1 MGGDPI
7 GSAAS
12 DSPAWD
18 SAARDSPAWDSA
30 AGSDSITASD
40 SPVAQSR
47 RLSIVA
53 LGGGHGLYA
62 SLSALRLLDTD
73 ITAVVTVADDGGSSG
88 RIRRELG
95 VLPPGDLRMALA
107 ALATGSVPNAVCTGS
122 ASEATGSVDEEARQ
136 ALPWATLLQH
146 RMGGAGALAGHP
158 IGNLLLTGL
167 MELHDDGV
175 TALDALA
182 GLVGARGRVLPM
194 SPRPLDLVAEV
205 ASVDPDDPVRLRT
218 IRGQSAIAAT
228 SGRVRSVRL
237 IPEDAPACAE
247 AVQAIA
253 DADAVILGPG
263 SWFTSVIPHLL
274 VPGLAEALTGTNAKL
289 MTILN
294 LEPQVGETDDFS
306 PEEHLR
312 VLREHCPGLRVDVV
326 IADTDA
332 VTDPLGLRRYT
343 DSCGARL
350 VLASIAAPRPGAR
363 HDPGKLSMAIADA
376 VAVRKAESKRTARD
390 DAAPRPATE
399 QPATEQPAS
408 EQPASEQSATEQG
421 VC

>member
-12 DSPAWD
+12 DS
-18 SAARDSPAWDSA
+18 AARDSL
-30 AGSDSITASD
+30 I
-40 SPVAQSR
+40 AQSR

-122 ASEATGSVDEEARQ
+122 ASEVVSTGSVDEEARQ

-376 VAVRKAESKRTARD
+376 VAARKAESKRTARD

-399 QPATEQPAS
+399 QPATEQ
-408 EQPASEQSATEQG
+408 G

>member
-12 DSPAWD
+12 DS
-18 SAARDSPAWDSA
+18 AARDSL
-30 AGSDSITASD
+30 I
-40 SPVAQSR
+40 AQSR

-122 ASEATGSVDEEARQ
+122 ASEAVSTGSVPEEARQ

-399 QPATEQPAS
+399 QPATEQPA
-408 EQPASEQSATEQG
+408 TEQG